1 MINTSGPP
9 MPSSRAGPLA
19 PTGVR
24 QMKRQTSRRNFLAE
38 MAAGAFVL
46 PPALSLSGRLP
57 GSGPPPL
64 PSAPS
69 APRDESWWELVRAQF
84 SFTDERVP
92 MNAANL
98 CPSPRSVAARVEEL
112 TRDIDRDCSFNNRA
126 KFRTLTE
133 ASRAAV
139 AGQLGVSADEIAIVR
154 NTSESNNTINNGV
167 PLRAGDEVVLWNQ
180 NHPTNNVAWDV
191 RAARF
196 GITVKRVSV
205 PRHPASAQELI
216 DPFVAAL
223 TDRTRVL
230 SVTHVSNVSGIRLPV
245 RELVEAARPRGIHV
259 HLDGAQS
266 WGALDVNLREL
277 GCDSYSASAH
287 KWFMGPKEAGLL
299 YVRESRI
306 PEIWPNIVAPGW
318 GNDAD
323 PDVEGARKFES
334 LGQRD
339 DACLAAVGTTAD
351 FHDTIGGP
359 ATEARVSELATVLKQ
374 GLAELGM
381 TLVTPM
387 DPALSGGVCIIE
399 VPGDRGTALRRLYED
414 HGIAGAGTGG
424 LRLCPHVYNTREHI
438 DRAVAGVKAL
448 RDVILG

>member
-1 MINTSGPP
+1 
-9 MPSSRAGPLA
+9 
-19 PTGVR
+19 
-24 QMKRQTSRRNFLAE
+24 MKRQASRRTFLTE
-38 MAAGAFVL
+38 MAAGAVVL
-46 PPALSLSGRLP
+46 PAALTGAREGMPGSRPSPGETDLSPPSGRAA
-57 GSGPPPL
+57 PPPL
-64 PSAPS
+64 PADAP
-69 APRDESWWELVRAQF
+69 APRDEAWWEMVRAQF
-84 SFTDERVP
+84 SFTEERVP

-126 KFRTLTE
+126 KFRGLTE
-133 ASRAAV
+133 QSRADV
-139 AGQLGVSADEIAIVR
+139 AAQLGVSADEIAIVR

-167 PLRAGDEVVLWNQ
+167 DLRAGDEVVLWDQ

-205 PRHPASAQELI
+205 PRRPASAQELI

-230 SVTHVSNVSGIRLPV
+230 SLTHVSNVSGIRLPV
-245 RELVEAARPRGIHV
+245 RELVQAARPRGIHV
-259 HLDGAQS
+259 HVDGAQS
-266 WGALDVNLREL
+266 WGALDVDLRAL

-287 KWFMGPKEAGLL
+287 KWFMGPKEAGVL
-299 YVRESRI
+299 YVREARI
-306 PEIWPNIVAPGW
+306 PEVWPNIVAPGW

-323 PDVEGARKFES
+323 PDVTGARKFES

-339 DACLAAVGTTAD
+339 DACLAAVGTTAE
-351 FHDTIGGP
+351 FHAAIGG
-359 ATEARVSELATVLKQ
+359 AETEARVAGLATQLKE

-387 DPALSGGVCIIE
+387 EAELSGAVCIIE
-399 VPGDRGTALRRLYED
+399 VPGDRGTALRRLYEE
-414 HGIAGAGTGG
+414 HGVAGAGTGG
-424 LRLCPHVYNTREHI
+424 LRLCPHVYNTREHVA
-438 DRAVAGVKAL
+438 RAVEGVKAL
-448 RDVILG
+448 RGVILG

>member
-1 MINTSGPP
+1 
-9 MPSSRAGPLA
+9 
-19 PTGVR
+19 
-24 QMKRQTSRRNFLAE
+24 MKSQASRRKFLTE
-38 MAAGAFVL
+38 MAAGAVVL
-46 PPALSLSGRLP
+46 PAALSRTASAQDGA
-57 GSGPPPL
+57 GPL
-64 PSAPS
+64 PTTPVAPPWPPGASS
-69 APRDESWWELVRAQF
+69 APRDEAWWEMVRAQF
-84 SFTDERVP
+84 SFTEERVP

-112 TRDIDRDCSFNNRA
+112 TRDIDRDCSSNNRA
-126 KFRTLTE
+126 KFRGLTE
-133 ASRAAV
+133 QSRTDVAA
-139 AGQLGVSADEIAIVR
+139 QLAVSPDEIAIVR

-167 PLRAGDEVVLWNQ
+167 DLRTGDEVVLWDQ

-205 PRHPASAQELI
+205 PRHPASAQDLI

-230 SVTHVSNVSGIRLPV
+230 SLTHVSNVSGIRLPV

-259 HLDGAQS
+259 HVDGAQS
-266 WGALDVNLREL
+266 WGALDVDLGAL

-287 KWFMGPKEAGLL
+287 KWYMGPKEAGVLF
-299 YVRESRI
+299 VREDRI
-306 PEIWPNIVAPGW
+306 PQVWPNIVAPGW

-323 PDVEGARKFES
+323 PDVTGARKFES

-339 DACLAAVGTTAD
+339 DACLAAVGTTAE
-351 FHDTIGGP
+351 FHAAIGG
-359 ATEARVSELATVLKQ
+359 AETEERIAGLATQLKE

-387 DPALSGGVCIIE
+387 EPGLSGGVCIIE
-399 VPGDRGTALRRLYED
+399 VPGDRGTALRRLYEE

-424 LRLCPHVYNTREHI
+424 LRLCPHVYNTREHVA
-438 DRAVAGVKAL
+438 RAVEGVKAL
-448 RDVILG
+448 RGVILG